1 MNTIY
6 GLLTIAAA
14 ISSVWVIGMINTV
27 IGKRYDGSPLSK
39 LACLMW
45 LGIPYLQWR
54 GSSRLSLAEYNDEG
68 YWIKGSITV
77 ISWMLMY
84 SIGTMLYYSSMFL
97 GVALYG

>member
-1 MNTIY
+1 
-6 GLLTIAAA
+6 
-14 ISSVWVIGMINTV
+14 
-27 IGKRYDGSPLSK
+27 
-39 LACLMW
+39 
-45 LGIPYLQWR
+45 
-54 GSSRLSLAEYNDEG
+54 LAEYNDEG

>member
-6 GLLTIAAA
+6 GLLTMAAA
-14 ISSVWVIGMINTV
+14 ISSVWVIGMV
-27 IGKRYDGSPLSK
+27 SDRIGRRHDGSLISMV
-39 LACLMW
+39 ACLMW
-45 LGIPYLQWR
+45 VGIPYLQWR

-77 ISWMLMY
+77 ISWMLIY